1 MTRTPNL
8 KRTPTKNLFM
18 ALALAGATLAASA
31 QQAQK
36 IAVVDMGKLFNNFY
50 KTKQAGSTL
59 EERRQDILKVQ
70 KGLYD
75 DYQKAQEEFNKL
87 REGIKDPSISKEES
101 AKREKSATTKLEEV
115 KEMEANISKYTRS
128 AEESFGQ
135 QKARM
140 KQKMIGEIREAIEAK
155 AKADGYALV
164 LDSVG
169 VSMNEAPVV
178 LYNNGQNDITDD
190 ILKKLN
196 ENAPAM
202 PAKTD
207 DAKEKP
213 AEAKPAE
220 KKDAGK
226 K

>member
-1 MTRTPNL
+1 M
-8 KRTPTKNLFM
+8 TPTQLQRNPARNLL
-18 ALALAGATLAASA
+18 ATLALAGLTAIASA
-31 QQAQK
+31 QPAQK

-87 REGIKDPSISKEES
+87 KDGIKDPSISKEES
-101 AKREKSATTKLEEV
+101 AKREKAATSKLEEV
-115 KEMEANISKYTRS
+115 KEMEANIRKYTGS

-135 QKARM
+135 QKVRM
-140 KQKMIGEIREAIEAK
+140 KQKMIGEIREVIEAK

-178 LYNNGQNDITDD
+178 LYNNGQNDITEDV
-190 ILKKLN
+190 LKKLN

-202 PAKTD
+202 PAKSEETKD
-207 DAKEKP
+207 KP
-213 AEAKPAE
+213 AETKPGE
-220 KKDAGK
+220 KKDTGK